1 MPSDPPDPIW
11 IKEPVRGDEAESVE
25 VANGY
30 IFAFHVDAEAML
42 LSAIAVPFHVPLV
55 IVPVCTRFGRF
66 VIVEVEIP
74 VEITE
79 PVTMMG

>member
-1 MPSDPPDPIW
+1 MN
-11 IKEPVRGDEAESVE
+11 EPVRGDDAESVE

-30 IFAFHVDAEAML
+30 IFAFHVADEEMYE
-42 LSAIAVPFHVPLV
+42 SAIAVPFHVPLV
-55 IVPVCTRFGRF
+55 IVPVCTRLGRF
-66 VIVEVEIP
+66 VIVEVEMA